1 MKRILPLLLLWL
13 CNYTVANTA
22 PQLPVE
28 AFASIPDVSSVQLS
42 PNGKKIASVVRVD
55 QAKLKGTV
63 VSIQDIETGEKS
75 IPLHTDNQKFVILS
89 LQWANDNILLISAKF
104 PANRYG
110 TPTTETRLVKY
121 DLTTKKTSSVLSR
134 SVLDR
139 LNWIPQ
145 HQGQIIDLMP
155 DDPDNIL
162 LSLDGMGENVG
173 EDSVL
178 KVNLAQGKSSYT
190 QNAKKKIIS
199 WITDRQHKV
208 RISIYNDDTEYR
220 IYEQAEQKSDSR
232 LLWTFKAFS
241 EDTVWPLGF
250 DADPNILYVRAYHQG
265 FEAIFKVN
273 LTDPNLTKELVYANE
288 ATDVEGDLLYSQLKK
303 KVIGISEGD
312 GEEYTFWETEYV
324 GLQNGLKA
332 VLPDAH
338 NYITQFSANERRYIV
353 YSTSSTEPGT
363 YYFGDRDEKT
373 LYPIANRYGKLNSEL
388 LANTQHLTYEARDKL
403 KIDAYLT
410 VPKGLEAKQLPTIIF
425 PHGGPI
431 SYDSNGFD
439 YWAQFFAN
447 RGYAVFR
454 MNFRGSAGY
463 GYEFMKAGLKSW
475 GLEMQN
481 DVEDGTRYLIA
492 QGISD
497 PKRICIAGASYG
509 GYAALMGAAMT
520 PDLYR
525 CAISVAGVTDVAYL
539 VKSSRRHT
547 NYEVVKE
554 QIGDDLDAL
563 YERSPISKADKIN
576 IPVLLLHGD
585 KDRVVKVQHSRE
597 MYDELKSLNK
607 PVEYIELENGDH
619 YLSNNDNR
627 LATFKAL
634 DKFLADNL
642 NPKL

>member
-13 CNYTVANTA
+13 SLPLLAQTV

-42 PNGKKIASVVRVD
+42 PDGKKIASIVRVD
-55 QAKLKGTV
+55 QPKLKGTV
-63 VSIQDIETGEKS
+63 VSILDLETGAKDVAV
-75 IPLHTDNQKFVILS
+75 HTDNQKFVLLS
-89 LQWANDNILLISAKF
+89 LQWANDTTLLISAKF

-121 DLTTKKTSSVLSR
+121 DLTTQKTTSVLAR
-134 SVLDR
+134 SVVER
-139 LNWIPQ
+139 LSWIPQ
-145 HQGQIIDLMP
+145 HQGQIIDMMP
-155 DDPDNIL
+155 DDPDHIL
-162 LSLDGMGENVG
+162 LSLDGMGEAVG

-178 KVNLAQGKSSYT
+178 RVNLSQGKSAFI
-190 QNAKKKIIS
+190 QNAKRKVIG
-199 WITDRQHKV
+199 WIADRQHKV

-220 IYEQAEQKSDSR
+220 IYEQPEQKTESR

-241 EDTVWPLGF
+241 EDSIWPLGF

-273 LTDPNLTKELVYANE
+273 LTDPKLTKELVYANE
-288 ATDVEGDLLYSQLKK
+288 NTDVEGDLIYSELKK

-312 GEEYTFWETEYV
+312 GEEYTFWDPEYA

-332 VLPDAH
+332 VLPNAH
-338 NYITQFSANERRYIV
+338 NFITQFSANERRYIV
-353 YSTSSTEPGT
+353 YSTSSTQPGT
-363 YYFGDRDEKT
+363 YYFGDRDEKA
-373 LYPIANRYGKLNSEL
+373 LFPIAERYSQLSSEQ
-388 LANTQHLTYEARDKL
+388 LADTQYLSYEARDKL

-410 VPKGLEAKQLPTIIF
+410 VPKGLEAKNLPTIIF

-431 SYDSNGFD
+431 SYDSNDFD

-481 DVEDGTRYLIA
+481 DVEDGTRYLIN

-497 PKRICIAGASYG
+497 PQRICIVGASYG

-525 CAISVAGVTDVAYL
+525 CAVSVAGVTDVAYL
-539 VKSSRRHT
+539 VKSSRRFT

-554 QIGDDLDAL
+554 QIGDDFSAL
-563 YERSPISKADKIN
+563 YERSPVSKADKIT

-597 MYDELKSLNK
+597 MFDELKSRKKN
-607 PVEYIELENGDH
+607 VEYIELENGDH
-619 YLSNNDNR
+619 YLSNNDHR
-627 LATFKAL
+627 LTTFKAL

-642 NPKL
+642 KTQL

>member
-1 MKRILPLLLLWL
+1 MLLLWL
-13 CNYTVANTA
+13 SLPLLAQTV

-42 PNGKKIASVVRVD
+42 PDGKKIASIVRVD
-55 QAKLKGTV
+55 QPKLKGTV
-63 VSIQDIETGEKS
+63 VSILDLETGAKDVAV
-75 IPLHTDNQKFVILS
+75 HTDNQKFVLLS
-89 LQWANDNILLISAKF
+89 LQWANDTTLLISAKF

-121 DLTTKKTSSVLSR
+121 DLTTRKTTSVLAR
-134 SVLDR
+134 SVVER
-139 LNWIPQ
+139 LSWIPQ
-145 HQGQIIDLMP
+145 HQGQIIDMMP
-155 DDPDNIL
+155 DDPDHIL
-162 LSLDGMGENVG
+162 LALDGMGEAVG

-178 KVNLAQGKSSYT
+178 RVNLSQGKSAFI
-190 QNAKKKIIS
+190 QNAKRKVIG
-199 WITDRQHKV
+199 WIADRQHKV

-220 IYEQAEQKSDSR
+220 IYEQPEQKTESR

-241 EDTVWPLGF
+241 EDSIWPLGF

-273 LTDPNLTKELVYANE
+273 LTDPKLTKELVYANE
-288 ATDVEGDLLYSQLKK
+288 NTDVEGDLIYSELKK

-312 GEEYTFWETEYV
+312 GEEYTFWDPEYA

-332 VLPDAH
+332 VLPNAH
-338 NYITQFSANERRYIV
+338 NFITQFSANERRYIV
-353 YSTSSTEPGT
+353 YSTSSTQPGT
-363 YYFGDRDEKT
+363 YYFGDRDEKA
-373 LYPIANRYGKLNSEL
+373 LFPIAERYSQLSSEQ
-388 LANTQHLTYEARDKL
+388 LADTQYLSYEARDKL

-410 VPKGLEAKQLPTIIF
+410 VPKGLEAKNLPTIIF

-431 SYDSNGFD
+431 SYDSNDFD

-481 DVEDGTRYLIA
+481 DVEDGTRYLIN

-497 PKRICIAGASYG
+497 PQRICIVGASYG

-525 CAISVAGVTDVAYL
+525 CAVSVAGVTDVAYL
-539 VKSSRRHT
+539 VKSSRRFT

-554 QIGDDLDAL
+554 QIGDDFSAL
-563 YERSPISKADKIN
+563 YERSPVSKADKIT

-597 MYDELKSLNK
+597 MFDELKSRKKN
-607 PVEYIELENGDH
+607 VEYIELENGDH
-619 YLSNNDNR
+619 YLSNNDHR
-627 LATFKAL
+627 LTTFKAL

-642 NPKL
+642 KTQL

>member
-13 CNYTVANTA
+13 SLPLLAQTV

-42 PNGKKIASVVRVD
+42 PDGKKIASIVRVD
-55 QAKLKGTV
+55 QPKLKGTV
-63 VSIQDIETGEKS
+63 VSILDLETGNKDYA
-75 IPLHTDNQKFVILS
+75 IHTDNQKFVLLS
-89 LQWANDNILLISAKF
+89 LQWANDNTLLISAKF

-121 DLTTKKTSSVLSR
+121 DLTTRKTTSVLAR
-134 SVLDR
+134 SVIDR
-139 LNWIPQ
+139 LSWIPQ
-145 HQGQIIDLMP
+145 HQGQIIDMMP

-162 LSLDGMGENVG
+162 LSLDGMGEEVG

-178 KVNLAQGKSSYT
+178 RVNLSQGKSAFI
-190 QNAKKKIIS
+190 QNSKRKIIG

-220 IYEQAEQKSDSR
+220 IYEQPEQKMEPR

-241 EDTVWPLGF
+241 DESVWPLGF
-250 DADPNILYVRAYHQG
+250 DADPNILFVRAYHQG

-273 LTDPNLTKELVYANE
+273 LTDPKLTKELVYANE
-288 ATDVEGDLLYSQLKK
+288 DTDVEGNLIYSELKK

-312 GEEYTFWETEYV
+312 GEEYTFWDPEYA

-332 VLPDAH
+332 VLPNAH
-338 NYITQFSANERRYIV
+338 NYITQFSADERRYIV
-353 YSTSSTEPGT
+353 YSTSSTQPGT
-363 YYFGDRDEKT
+363 YYFGDRDEKA
-373 LYPIANRYGKLNSEL
+373 LFPIADRYSQLSSEQ
-388 LANTQHLTYEARDKL
+388 LADTQYLSYEARDKL

-431 SYDSNGFD
+431 SYDSNDFD

-481 DVEDGTRYLIA
+481 DVEDGTRYLIN

-497 PKRICIAGASYG
+497 PQRICIVGASYG

-525 CAISVAGVTDVAYL
+525 CAVSVAGVTDVAYL
-539 VKSSRRHT
+539 VKSSRRFT

-554 QIGDDLDAL
+554 QIGDDFSAL
-563 YERSPISKADKIN
+563 YERSPVSKADKIT

-597 MYDELKSLNK
+597 MFDELKSRKKN
-607 PVEYIELENGDH
+607 
-619 YLSNNDNR
+619 
-627 LATFKAL
+627 
-634 DKFLADNL
+634 
-642 NPKL
+642 

>member
-121 DLTTKKTSSVLSR
+121 DLTTKKTSSVLPR

-288 ATDVEGDLLYSQLKK
+288 ATDVEGDLLYSQLKN

-431 SYDSNGFD
+431 SYDSNDFD

-585 KDRVVKVQHSRE
+585 KDRVVKVQHSRK

>member
-121 DLTTKKTSSVLSR
+121 DLTTKKTSSVLPR

-250 DADPNILYVRAYHQG
+250 DTDPNILYVRAYHQG

>member
-13 CNYTVANTA
+13 SLPLLAQTV

-42 PNGKKIASVVRVD
+42 PDGKKIASIVRVD
-55 QAKLKGTV
+55 QPKLKGTV
-63 VSIQDIETGEKS
+63 VSILDLETGNKDYA
-75 IPLHTDNQKFVILS
+75 IHTDNQKFVLLS
-89 LQWANDNILLISAKF
+89 LQWANDNTLLISAKF

-121 DLTTKKTSSVLSR
+121 DLTTRKTTSVLAR
-134 SVLDR
+134 SVIDR
-139 LNWIPQ
+139 LSWIPQ
-145 HQGQIIDLMP
+145 HQGQIIDMMP

-162 LSLDGMGENVG
+162 LSLDGMGEEVG

-178 KVNLAQGKSSYT
+178 RVNLSQGKSAFI
-190 QNAKKKIIS
+190 QNSKRKIIG

-220 IYEQAEQKSDSR
+220 IYEQPEQKTEPR

-241 EDTVWPLGF
+241 DESVWPLGF
-250 DADPNILYVRAYHQG
+250 DADPNILFVRAYHQG

-273 LTDPNLTKELVYANE
+273 LTDPKLTKELVYANQD
-288 ATDVEGDLLYSQLKK
+288 TDVEGNLIYSELKK

-312 GEEYTFWETEYV
+312 GEEYTFWDPEYA

-332 VLPDAH
+332 VLPNAH
-338 NYITQFSANERRYIV
+338 NYITQFSADERRYIV
-353 YSTSSTEPGT
+353 YSTSSTQPGT
-363 YYFGDRDEKT
+363 YYFGDRDEKA
-373 LYPIANRYGKLNSEL
+373 LFPIADRYRQLSSEQ
-388 LANTQHLTYEARDKL
+388 LADTHYLSYEARDKL

-431 SYDSNGFD
+431 SYDSNDFD

-481 DVEDGTRYLIA
+481 DVEDGTRYLIN

-497 PKRICIAGASYG
+497 PQRICIVGASYG

-525 CAISVAGVTDVAYL
+525 CAVSVAGVTDVAYL
-539 VKSSRRHT
+539 VKSSRRFT

-554 QIGDDLDAL
+554 QIGDDFSAL
-563 YERSPISKADKIN
+563 YERSPVSKADKIT

-597 MYDELKSLNK
+597 MFDELKSRKKN
-607 PVEYIELENGDH
+607 VEYIELENGDH
-619 YLSNNDNR
+619 YLSNNDHR
-627 LATFKAL
+627 VTTFKAL

-642 NPKL
+642 KTQL

>member
-1 MKRILPLLLLWL
+1 MLLLWL
-13 CNYTVANTA
+13 SLPLLAQTV

-42 PNGKKIASVVRVD
+42 PDGKKIASIVRVD
-55 QAKLKGTV
+55 QPKLKGTV
-63 VSIQDIETGEKS
+63 VSILDLETGNKDYA
-75 IPLHTDNQKFVILS
+75 IHTDNQKFVLLS
-89 LQWANDNILLISAKF
+89 LQWANDTTLLISAKF

-121 DLTTKKTSSVLSR
+121 DLTTRKTTSVLAR
-134 SVLDR
+134 SVIDR
-139 LNWIPQ
+139 LSWIPQ
-145 HQGQIIDLMP
+145 HQGQIIDMMP

-162 LSLDGMGENVG
+162 LSLDGMGEEVG

-178 KVNLAQGKSSYT
+178 RVNLSQGKSAFI
-190 QNAKKKIIS
+190 QNSKRKIIG

-220 IYEQAEQKSDSR
+220 IYEQPEQKTEPR

-241 EDTVWPLGF
+241 DESVWPLGF
-250 DADPNILYVRAYHQG
+250 DADPNILFVRAYHQG

-273 LTDPNLTKELVYANE
+273 LTDPKLTKELVYANE
-288 ATDVEGDLLYSQLKK
+288 DTDVEGNLIYSELKK

-312 GEEYTFWETEYV
+312 GEEYTFWDPEYA

-332 VLPDAH
+332 VLPNAH
-338 NYITQFSANERRYIV
+338 NYITQFSADERRYIV
-353 YSTSSTEPGT
+353 YSTSSTQPGT
-363 YYFGDRDEKT
+363 YYFGDRDEKA
-373 LYPIANRYGKLNSEL
+373 LFPIADRYSQLSSEQ
-388 LANTQHLTYEARDKL
+388 LADTQYLSYEARDKL

-431 SYDSNGFD
+431 SYDSNDFD

-481 DVEDGTRYLIA
+481 DVEDGTRYLIN

-497 PKRICIAGASYG
+497 PQRICIVGASYG

-525 CAISVAGVTDVAYL
+525 CAVSVAGVTDVAYL
-539 VKSSRRHT
+539 VKSSRRFT

-554 QIGDDLDAL
+554 QIGDDFSAL
-563 YERSPISKADKIN
+563 YERSPVSKADKIT

-597 MYDELKSLNK
+597 MFDELKSRKKN
-607 PVEYIELENGDH
+607 VEYIELENGDH
-619 YLSNNDNR
+619 YLSNNDHR
-627 LATFKAL
+627 LTTFKAL

-642 NPKL
+642 KTQL

>member
-1 MKRILPLLLLWL
+1 LLLLWL
-13 CNYTVANTA
+13 SLPLLAQTV

-42 PNGKKIASVVRVD
+42 PDGKKIASIVRVD
-55 QAKLKGTV
+55 QPKLKGTV
-63 VSIQDIETGEKS
+63 VSILDLETGNKDYA
-75 IPLHTDNQKFVILS
+75 IHTDNQKFVLLS
-89 LQWANDNILLISAKF
+89 LQWANDNTLLISAKF

-121 DLTTKKTSSVLSR
+121 DLTTRKTTSVLAR
-134 SVLDR
+134 SVIDR
-139 LNWIPQ
+139 LSWIPQ
-145 HQGQIIDLMP
+145 HQGQIIDMMP

-162 LSLDGMGENVG
+162 LSLDGMGEEVG

-178 KVNLAQGKSSYT
+178 RVNLSQGKSAFI
-190 QNAKKKIIS
+190 QNSKRKIIG

-220 IYEQAEQKSDSR
+220 IYEQPEQKTEPR

-241 EDTVWPLGF
+241 DESVWPLGF
-250 DADPNILYVRAYHQG
+250 DADPNILFVRAYHQG

-273 LTDPNLTKELVYANE
+273 LTDPKLTKELVYANQD
-288 ATDVEGDLLYSQLKK
+288 TDVEGNLIYSELKK

-312 GEEYTFWETEYV
+312 GEEYTFWDPEYA

-332 VLPDAH
+332 VLPNAH
-338 NYITQFSANERRYIV
+338 NYITQFSADERRYIV
-353 YSTSSTEPGT
+353 YSTSSTQPGT
-363 YYFGDRDEKT
+363 YYFGDRDEKA
-373 LYPIANRYGKLNSEL
+373 LFPIADRYRQLSSEQ
-388 LANTQHLTYEARDKL
+388 LADTHYLSYEARDKL

-431 SYDSNGFD
+431 SYDSNDFD

-481 DVEDGTRYLIA
+481 DVEDGTRYLIN

-497 PKRICIAGASYG
+497 PQRICIVGASYG

-525 CAISVAGVTDVAYL
+525 CAVSVAGVTDVAYL
-539 VKSSRRHT
+539 VKSSRRFT

-554 QIGDDLDAL
+554 QIGDDFSAL
-563 YERSPISKADKIN
+563 YERSPVSKADKIT

-597 MYDELKSLNK
+597 MFDELKSRKKN
-607 PVEYIELENGDH
+607 VEYIELENGDH
-619 YLSNNDNR
+619 YLSNNDHR
-627 LATFKAL
+627 VTTFKAL

-642 NPKL
+642 KTQL

>member
-1 MKRILPLLLLWL
+1 MLLLWL
-13 CNYTVANTA
+13 SLPLLAQTV

-42 PNGKKIASVVRVD
+42 PDGKKIASIVRVD
-55 QAKLKGTV
+55 QPKLKGTV
-63 VSIQDIETGEKS
+63 VSILDLETGNKDYA
-75 IPLHTDNQKFVILS
+75 IHTDNQKFVLLS
-89 LQWANDNILLISAKF
+89 LQWANDNTLLISAKF

-121 DLTTKKTSSVLSR
+121 DLTTRKTTSVLAR
-134 SVLDR
+134 SVIDR
-139 LNWIPQ
+139 LSWIPQ
-145 HQGQIIDLMP
+145 HQGQIIDMMP

-162 LSLDGMGENVG
+162 LSLDGMGEEVG

-178 KVNLAQGKSSYT
+178 RVNLSQGKSAFI
-190 QNAKKKIIS
+190 QNSKRKIIG

-220 IYEQAEQKSDSR
+220 IYEQPEQKTEPR

-241 EDTVWPLGF
+241 DESVWPLGF
-250 DADPNILYVRAYHQG
+250 DADPNILFVRAYHQG

-273 LTDPNLTKELVYANE
+273 LTDPKLTKELVYANQD
-288 ATDVEGDLLYSQLKK
+288 TDVEGNLIYSELKK

-312 GEEYTFWETEYV
+312 GEEYTFWDPEYA

-332 VLPDAH
+332 VLPNAH
-338 NYITQFSANERRYIV
+338 NYITQFSADERRYIV
-353 YSTSSTEPGT
+353 YSTSSTQPGT
-363 YYFGDRDEKT
+363 YYFGDRDEKA
-373 LYPIANRYGKLNSEL
+373 LFPIADRYRQLSSEQ
-388 LANTQHLTYEARDKL
+388 LADTHYLSYEARDKL

-431 SYDSNGFD
+431 SYDSNDFD

-481 DVEDGTRYLIA
+481 DVEDGTRYLIN

-497 PKRICIAGASYG
+497 PQRICIVGASYG

-525 CAISVAGVTDVAYL
+525 CAVSVAGVTDVAYL
-539 VKSSRRHT
+539 VKSSRRFT

-554 QIGDDLDAL
+554 QIGDDFSAL
-563 YERSPISKADKIN
+563 YERSPVSKADKIT

-597 MYDELKSLNK
+597 MFDELKSRKKN
-607 PVEYIELENGDH
+607 VEYIELENGDH
-619 YLSNNDNR
+619 YLSNNDHR
-627 LATFKAL
+627 VTTFKAL

-642 NPKL
+642 KTQL

>member
-13 CNYTVANTA
+13 SLPLLAQTV

-42 PNGKKIASVVRVD
+42 PDGKKIASIVRVD
-55 QAKLKGTV
+55 QPKLKGTV
-63 VSIQDIETGEKS
+63 VSILDLETGNKDYA
-75 IPLHTDNQKFVILS
+75 IHTDNQKFVLLS
-89 LQWANDNILLISAKF
+89 LQWANDTTLLISAKF

-121 DLTTKKTSSVLSR
+121 DLTTRKTTSVLAR
-134 SVLDR
+134 SVIDR
-139 LNWIPQ
+139 LSWIPQ
-145 HQGQIIDLMP
+145 HQGQIIDMMP

-162 LSLDGMGENVG
+162 LSLDGMGEEVG

-178 KVNLAQGKSSYT
+178 RVNLSQGKSAFI
-190 QNAKKKIIS
+190 QNSKRKIIG

-220 IYEQAEQKSDSR
+220 IYEQPEQKTEPR

-241 EDTVWPLGF
+241 DESVWPLGF
-250 DADPNILYVRAYHQG
+250 DADPNILFVRAYHQG

-273 LTDPNLTKELVYANE
+273 LTDPKLTKELVYANKD
-288 ATDVEGDLLYSQLKK
+288 TDVEGNLIYSELKK

-312 GEEYTFWETEYV
+312 GEEYTFWDPEYA

-332 VLPDAH
+332 VLPNAH
-338 NYITQFSANERRYIV
+338 NYITQFSADERRYIV
-353 YSTSSTEPGT
+353 YSTSSTQPGT
-363 YYFGDRDEKT
+363 YYFGDRDEKA
-373 LYPIANRYGKLNSEL
+373 LFPIADRYSQLSSEQ
-388 LANTQHLTYEARDKL
+388 LADTQYLSYEARDKL

-431 SYDSNGFD
+431 SYDSNDFD

-481 DVEDGTRYLIA
+481 DVEDGTRYLIN

-497 PKRICIAGASYG
+497 PQRICIVGASYG

-525 CAISVAGVTDVAYL
+525 CAVSVAGVTDVAYL
-539 VKSSRRHT
+539 VKSSRRFT

-554 QIGDDLDAL
+554 QIGDDFSAL
-563 YERSPISKADKIN
+563 YERSPVSKADKIT

-597 MYDELKSLNK
+597 MFDELKSRKKN
-607 PVEYIELENGDH
+607 VEYIELENGDH
-619 YLSNNDNR
+619 YLSNNDHR
-627 LATFKAL
+627 LTTFKAL

-642 NPKL
+642 KTQL

>member
-13 CNYTVANTA
+13 SLPLLAQTV

-42 PNGKKIASVVRVD
+42 PDGKKIASIVRVD
-55 QAKLKGTV
+55 QPKLKGTV
-63 VSIQDIETGEKS
+63 VSILDLETGNKDYA
-75 IPLHTDNQKFVILS
+75 IHTDNQKFVLLS
-89 LQWANDNILLISAKF
+89 LQWANDNTLLISAKF

-121 DLTTKKTSSVLSR
+121 DLTTRKSTSVLAR
-134 SVLDR
+134 SVIDR
-139 LNWIPQ
+139 LSWIPQ
-145 HQGQIIDLMP
+145 HQGQIIDMMP

-162 LSLDGMGENVG
+162 LSLDGMGEEVG

-178 KVNLAQGKSSYT
+178 RVNLSQGKSAFI
-190 QNAKKKIIS
+190 QNSKRKIIG

-220 IYEQAEQKSDSR
+220 IYEQPEQKTEPR

-241 EDTVWPLGF
+241 DESVWPLGF
-250 DADPNILYVRAYHQG
+250 DADPNILFVRAYHQG

-273 LTDPNLTKELVYANE
+273 LTDPKLTKELVYANKD
-288 ATDVEGDLLYSQLKK
+288 TDVEGNLIYSELKK

-312 GEEYTFWETEYV
+312 GEEYTFWDPEYA

-332 VLPDAH
+332 VLPNAH
-338 NYITQFSANERRYIV
+338 NYITQFSADERRYIV
-353 YSTSSTEPGT
+353 YSTSSTQPGT
-363 YYFGDRDEKT
+363 YYFGDRDEKA
-373 LYPIANRYGKLNSEL
+373 LFPIADRYSQLSSEQ
-388 LANTQHLTYEARDKL
+388 LADTQYLSYEARDKL

-431 SYDSNGFD
+431 SYDSNDFD

-481 DVEDGTRYLIA
+481 DVEDGTRYLIN

-497 PKRICIAGASYG
+497 PQRICIVGASYG

-525 CAISVAGVTDVAYL
+525 CAVSVAGVTDVAYL
-539 VKSSRRHT
+539 VKSSRRFT

-554 QIGDDLDAL
+554 QIGDDFSAL
-563 YERSPISKADKIN
+563 YERSPVSKADKIT

-597 MYDELKSLNK
+597 MFDELKSRKKN
-607 PVEYIELENGDH
+607 VEYIELENGDH
-619 YLSNNDNR
+619 YLSNNDHR
-627 LATFKAL
+627 LTTFKAL

-642 NPKL
+642 KTQL

>member
-1 MKRILPLLLLWL
+1 MLLLWL
-13 CNYTVANTA
+13 SLPLLAQTV

-42 PNGKKIASVVRVD
+42 PDGKKIASIVRVD
-55 QAKLKGTV
+55 QPKLKGTV
-63 VSIQDIETGEKS
+63 VSILDLETGAKDVAV
-75 IPLHTDNQKFVILS
+75 HTDNQKFVLLS
-89 LQWANDNILLISAKF
+89 LQWANDTTLLISAKF

-121 DLTTKKTSSVLSR
+121 DLTTRKTTSVLAR
-134 SVLDR
+134 SVVER
-139 LNWIPQ
+139 LSWIPQ
-145 HQGQIIDLMP
+145 HQGQIIDMMP
-155 DDPDNIL
+155 DDPDHIL
-162 LSLDGMGENVG
+162 LALDGMGEAVG

-178 KVNLAQGKSSYT
+178 RVNLSQGKSAFI
-190 QNAKKKIIS
+190 QNAKRKVIG
-199 WITDRQHKV
+199 WIADRQHKV

-220 IYEQAEQKSDSR
+220 IYEQPEQKTESR

-241 EDTVWPLGF
+241 EDSIWPLGF

-273 LTDPNLTKELVYANE
+273 LTDPKLTKELVYANE
-288 ATDVEGDLLYSQLKK
+288 NTDVEGDLIYSELKK

-312 GEEYTFWETEYV
+312 GEEYTFWDPEYA

-332 VLPDAH
+332 VLPNAH
-338 NYITQFSANERRYIV
+338 NFITQFSANERRYIV
-353 YSTSSTEPGT
+353 YSTSSTQPGT
-363 YYFGDRDEKT
+363 YYFGDRDEKA
-373 LYPIANRYGKLNSEL
+373 LFPIAERYSQLSSEQ
-388 LANTQHLTYEARDKL
+388 LADTQYLSYEARDKL

-410 VPKGLEAKQLPTIIF
+410 VPKGLEAKNLPTIIF

-431 SYDSNGFD
+431 SYDSNDFD

-481 DVEDGTRYLIA
+481 DVEDGTRYLIN

-497 PKRICIAGASYG
+497 PQRICIVGASYG

-525 CAISVAGVTDVAYL
+525 CAVSVAGVTDVAYL
-539 VKSSRRHT
+539 VKSSRRFT

-554 QIGDDLDAL
+554 QIGDDFSAL
-563 YERSPISKADKIN
+563 YERSPVSKADKIT

-597 MYDELKSLNK
+597 MFGELKSRKKN
-607 PVEYIELENGDH
+607 VEYIELENGDH
-619 YLSNNDNR
+619 YLSNNDHR
-627 LATFKAL
+627 LTTFKAL

-642 NPKL
+642 KTQL

>member
-1 MKRILPLLLLWL
+1 MLLLWL
-13 CNYTVANTA
+13 SLPLLAQTV

-42 PNGKKIASVVRVD
+42 PDGKKIASIVRVD
-55 QAKLKGTV
+55 QPKLKGTV
-63 VSIQDIETGEKS
+63 VSILDLETGAKDVAV
-75 IPLHTDNQKFVILS
+75 HTDNQKFVLLS
-89 LQWANDNILLISAKF
+89 LQWANDTTLLISAKF

-121 DLTTKKTSSVLSR
+121 DLTTQKTTSVLAR
-134 SVLDR
+134 SVVER
-139 LNWIPQ
+139 LSWIPQ
-145 HQGQIIDLMP
+145 HQGQIIDMMP
-155 DDPDNIL
+155 DDPDHIL
-162 LSLDGMGENVG
+162 LSLDGMGEAVG

-178 KVNLAQGKSSYT
+178 RVNLSQGKSAFI
-190 QNAKKKIIS
+190 QNAKRKVIG
-199 WITDRQHKV
+199 WIADRQHKV

-220 IYEQAEQKSDSR
+220 IYEQPEQKTESR

-241 EDTVWPLGF
+241 EDSIWPLGF

-273 LTDPNLTKELVYANE
+273 LTDPKLTKELVYANE
-288 ATDVEGDLLYSQLKK
+288 NTDVEGDLIYSELKK

-312 GEEYTFWETEYV
+312 GEEYTFWDPEYA

-332 VLPDAH
+332 VLPNAH
-338 NYITQFSANERRYIV
+338 NFITQFSANERRYIV
-353 YSTSSTEPGT
+353 YSTSSTQPGT
-363 YYFGDRDEKT
+363 YYFGDRDEKA
-373 LYPIANRYGKLNSEL
+373 LFPIAERYSQLSSEQ
-388 LANTQHLTYEARDKL
+388 LADTQYLSYEARDKL

-410 VPKGLEAKQLPTIIF
+410 VPKGLEAKNLPTIIF

-431 SYDSNGFD
+431 SYDSNDFD

-481 DVEDGTRYLIA
+481 DVEDGTRYLIN

-497 PKRICIAGASYG
+497 PQRICIVGASYG

-525 CAISVAGVTDVAYL
+525 CAVSVAGVTDVAYL
-539 VKSSRRHT
+539 VKSSRRFT

-554 QIGDDLDAL
+554 QIGDDFSAL
-563 YERSPISKADKIN
+563 YERSPVSKADKIT

-597 MYDELKSLNK
+597 MFDELKSRKKN
-607 PVEYIELENGDH
+607 VEYIELENGDH
-619 YLSNNDNR
+619 YLSNNDHR
-627 LATFKAL
+627 LTTFKAL

-642 NPKL
+642 KTQL